1 MSTRI
6 SGMRSALIAGIL
18 ALVVVLIFI
27 TQNAHAVSIS
37 FLGAHLRVSLAVALL
52 LAAVAGALVM
62 AAAGTA
68 RITQLRHIMRRDRR
82 RSDAA

>member
-6 SGMRSALIAGIL
+6 SGIRTALIVGIL
-18 ALVVVLIFI
+18 ALIVVLIFI
-27 TQNAHAVSIS
+27 IQNAHAVSIS
-37 FLGAHLRVSLAVALL
+37 FLGAHLQLSLAVALL

-68 RITQLRHIMRRDRR
+68 RITELRQVVRRDRR
-82 RSDAA
+82 RSNAR